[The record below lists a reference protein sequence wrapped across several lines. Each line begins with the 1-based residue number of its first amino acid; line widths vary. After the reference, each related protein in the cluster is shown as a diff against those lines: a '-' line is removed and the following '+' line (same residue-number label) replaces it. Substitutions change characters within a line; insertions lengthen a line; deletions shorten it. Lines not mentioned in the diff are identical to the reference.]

1 MYQTSFL
8 SNLPIDPL
16 DEGHM
21 SLTAKSISAKLTD
34 QDILL
39 LKRHVLVTKVHV
51 LSRTAPIWMIAPH
64 DRLFT

>member
-34 QDILL
+34 PLVETS
-39 LKRHVLVTKVHV
+39 RTVTKVHV

>member
-1 MYQTSFL
+1 
-8 SNLPIDPL
+8 
-16 DEGHM
+16 M